1 MRQAMTARD
10 GAPAIEDAPGLG
22 LYIHIPFCERKCP
35 YCDFNTY
42 AGLQNLY
49 APYAQAL
56 AQAIARAG
64 DAWGH
69 PCARTVFIGGGT
81 PTVLPVPLLAE
92 IMDAVHRAFVIAPD
106 AEITSEANPG
116 TVDRARFS
124 GLRTLGVNRLSMG
137 AQSFDDEELRFL
149 GRIHSA
155 EDIDRA
161 FVAARAAGFDNINL
175 DLIYGIPGQDAK
187 IWARTLTRVL
197 ALAPEHISCY
207 SLTVEAGTP
216 LAHWVAEGS
225 VPPPDDDLAADLYEQ
240 AEAMLAEAG
249 YEHYEISNWARRQG
263 PHLPSLPPPFTSFG
277 RERGLGKSGGQFSP
291 YRSRHNLIYWRNEP
305 YLGFGPGAHSS
316 LGRHRWWNIRSPAA
330 YIRRLAAGEGVIEG
344 EETIG
349 DALAMGETMMLG
361 LRLLQEGVG
370 TEEFAA
376 RHGRRLEEVYA
387 TELRELQEWG
397 LLEMLD
403 GRVRLTPRG
412 RLLGNQVFQ
421 RFLP

>member
-1 MRQAMTARD
+1 MQS
-10 GAPAIEDAPGLG
+10 LG
-22 LYIHIPFCERKCP
+22 LYVHIPFCERKCP

-42 AGLQNLY
+42 AGLHDLY

-56 AQAIARAG
+56 AHEIARAG
-64 DAWGH
+64 DALGH
-69 PCARTVFIGGGT
+69 PPARTIFIGGGT

-92 IMDAVHRAFVIAPD
+92 IMDAIHRAFVVAPE

-124 GLRTLGVNRLSMG
+124 GLRALGINRLSMG

-155 EDIDRA
+155 EDIERA
-161 FVAARAAGFDNINL
+161 FTAARAAGFDNINL
-175 DLIYGIPGQDAK
+175 DLIYGLPGQKAK
-187 IWARTLTRVL
+187 TWTRTLARTLT
-197 ALAPEHISCY
+197 LAPEHISCY
-207 SLTVEAGTP
+207 SLTVEVGTP
-216 LAHWVAEGS
+216 LARWVAAGS
-225 VPPPDDDLAADLYEQ
+225 VPPPDDDLAADLYEEAQ
-240 AEAMLAEAG
+240 ATLAEAG
-249 YEHYEISNWARRQG
+249 YEHYEISNWARLRNFSS
-263 PHLPSLPPPFTSFG
+263 PPAPPPLPEAG
-277 RERGLGKSGGQFSP
+277 RGVPGHIPPSP

-316 LGRHRWWNIRSPAA
+316 LDGRRWWNIRSPVD
-330 YIRRLAAGEGVIEG
+330 YIRRLAAGEGVMEG

-361 LRLLQEGVG
+361 LRLLPEGVG

-376 RHGRRLEEVYA
+376 RHGRSLEEVYA